1 LNEKDQV
8 SVLILLSE
16 VKGRAS
22 DCDVENCCL
31 ERCIGQP
38 GKEEVCMPH
47 STCPRMV
54 EAPTSSRISSAYK
67 HVGSASPEIIVYENK
82 DIQA

>member
-1 LNEKDQV
+1 
-8 SVLILLSE
+8 
-16 VKGRAS
+16 
-22 DCDVENCCL
+22 
-31 ERCIGQP
+31 
-38 GKEEVCMPH
+38 MPH